1 MIRNLKFDLDVDTNA
16 LLCPNPDEFYSKAYL
31 TEDIADNYRTL
42 PGIKSA
48 TKLANV
54 TFGNLLAPSTCNFS
68 APTDN
73 LDAITIDV
81 CALSAMS
88 QICQFELE
96 QSFLALQ
103 MAQGSNGDFSV
114 ASFMSYYWNEMANRI
129 QNDLELIRWQGDT
142 ESSDPVLSL
151 CDGYLKKLC
160 ADSAVVGL
168 YAGAITQANVL
179 ATFTNILKSASP
191 AVQAMRSDLR
201 LFVSSDVFVNYQIAS
216 ASGNTMTYVTA
227 PLAPTFLGIKVV
239 IASGMPTSTAVLAL
253 KTDLIYAF
261 DAEGDAKALKAVNLA
276 DSVAEPYLRTRA
288 NLKAGFS
295 YTNPA
300 QIVVYNVCF
309 D

>member
-1 MIRNLKFDLDVDTNA
+1 MRNLKFDLDVDTNA

-54 TFGNLLAPSTCNFS
+54 TFGNLLAASTCNFT

-73 LDAITIDV
+73 LDATDIDV

-88 QICQFELE
+88 QICQFDLE

-103 MAQGSNGDFSV
+103 MSQGSNGDFSV
-114 ASFMSYYWNEMANRI
+114 PSFMAYYWNEMAGRI
-129 QNDLELIRWQGDT
+129 GNDLELIRWQGDT
-142 ESSDPVLSL
+142 TSLDPVLSL

-160 ADSAVVGL
+160 ADEAVVGL
-168 YAGAITQANVL
+168 YSGAINSSNVL
-179 ATFTNILKSASP
+179 ATMTTVLQNSP
-191 AVQAMRSDLR
+191 AAVQSKRADLR
-201 LFVSSDVFVNYQIAS
+201 MFVSSDVFVNYQIAA
-216 ASGNTMTYVTA
+216 ASGNTLTYVTA
-227 PLAPTFLGIKVV
+227 PLAPTFLGIKIVLAEGAPANT
-239 IASGMPTSTAVLAL
+239 IVLAL

-261 DAEGDAKALKAVNLA
+261 DAAGDSKALKAVNLS
-276 DSVAEPYLRTRA
+276 DSVAEPYIRTRA
-288 NLKAGFS
+288 NLKAGFH
-295 YTNPA
+295 YTNPS